1 MKKEIPIFF
10 AIDSSYVPFVSVAIK
25 SISENSSKDYDYKI
39 IILHQELSK
48 ENKQDIMELET
59 KNLKIRFV
67 SMDKGLESITDR
79 KENKLRCDYFTLTI
93 YYRLFIPEMFPEYD
107 KGIYIDSDV
116 VANGDISKLYNIDLG
131 DNIIGACMDN
141 SIKDIEPLVKY
152 VQGAVGVKMEEY
164 INSGML
170 LMNIEEM
177 RKNKFSAKF
186 LELLNKYHF
195 DSVAPDQDY
204 INAICNGRIKYLDE
218 EWDTMPNDARKEL
231 ESPQIIHYNL
241 FLKPWCYDNIQYED
255 YFWKYAKKT
264 KFYDIICKIKKDY
277 SKEQKEADKE
287 CLDNLIKRALE
298 ILDTEVTFKNLHE
311 KGEKIRI

>member
-1 MKKEIPIFF
+1 
-10 AIDSSYVPFVSVAIK
+10 
-25 SISENSSKDYDYKI
+25 
-39 IILHQELSK
+39 
-48 ENKQDIMELET
+48 MELET
-59 KNLKIRFV
+59 KNLRIRFV

-116 VANGDISKLYNIDLG
+116 VIEGDISKLYNMDLG
-131 DNIIGACMDN
+131 DNTIGACMDN

-177 RKNKFSAKF
+177 RKRKFSAKF

-204 INAICNGRIKYLDE
+204 INAICNGKIKYLNE
-218 EWDTMPNDARKEL
+218 EWDAMPNDQRKEL
-231 ESPQIIHYNL
+231 ENPKIIHYNL
-241 FLKPWCYDNIQYED
+241 LFKPWCYDNIQY
-255 YFWKYAKKT
+255 
-264 KFYDIICKIKKDY
+264 
-277 SKEQKEADKE
+277 
-287 CLDNLIKRALE
+287 
-298 ILDTEVTFKNLHE
+298 
-311 KGEKIRI
+311 

>member
-10 AIDSSYVPFVSVAIK
+10 AIDNSYIPFVSVAIK

-59 KNLKIRFV
+59 KNLRISFV

-116 VANGDISKLYNIDLG
+116 VIEGDISKLYNMDLG
-131 DNIIGACMDN
+131 DNTIGACMDN

-177 RKNKFSAKF
+177 RKRKFSAKF

-204 INAICNGRIKYLDE
+204 INAICGGKIKYLNE
-218 EWDTMPNDARKEL
+218 EWDAMPNDQRKEL
-231 ESPQIIHYNL
+231 ENPKIIHYNL
-241 FLKPWCYDNIQYED
+241 FFKPWCYDNIQYEN

-264 KFYDIICKIKKDY
+264 KFYDMICNMKKDY
-277 SKEQKEADKE
+277 SEEQKQADKE

-298 ILDTEVTFKNLHE
+298 ILDHEVTFKSLYD